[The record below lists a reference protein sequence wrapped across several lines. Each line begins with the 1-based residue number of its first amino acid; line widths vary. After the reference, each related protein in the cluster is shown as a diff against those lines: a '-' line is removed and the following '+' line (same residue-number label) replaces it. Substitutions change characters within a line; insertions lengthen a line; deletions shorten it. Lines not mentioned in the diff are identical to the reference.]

1 MVHSKMFDCQ
11 KGQKGHKTSTQRDN
25 QTNQTNN
32 FIFHLDHPTNVSK
45 PDHPTFGDSG
55 SVSISLL
62 RVGSQTRVHLLQ
74 SKLRKQKKVG
84 R

>member
-1 MVHSKMFDCQ
+1 MFDC
-11 KGQKGHKTSTQRDN
+11 QKGHKTSTQRD
-25 QTNQTNN
+25 NQTNN

-55 SVSISLL
+55 SVSVSLL

-74 SKLRKQKKVG
+74 SKLRKQKKIG